1 MTAVLEVSELS
12 VRFATDRG
20 WVTVVEDVSFA
31 VEPGSTL
38 GLVGESG
45 SGKTVTSLA
54 LLGLLPART
63 SRISSGSIRLGGT
76 ELIGMPRRTLEDVR
90 GNDIA
95 MIFQEPMSSLNP
107 AFTIG
112 DQIAETVRRHRG
124 LSRKQAAARAVAALE
139 QVGIPNAARR
149 ARGYPHEFSGGMRQR
164 AMIAMA
170 ICCEPKVLVADEPT
184 TALDVTI
191 QAQVLDLLRDMR
203 DALGMGMVFI
213 THDLGVVADI
223 CDQVVVMYAGQVVAA
238 DDVGHLF
245 RQPPHP
251 YAEGLLAAM
260 PQLGDAGPLAT
271 IPGHA
276 PAPGAL
282 PDGCRFHPRCPYATD
297 DCTASAVPLRDLGA
311 GRATRCVRTDEIE
324 LRGPA

>member
-1 MTAVLEVSELS
+1 MTVLQVSDLD

-20 WVTVVEDVSFA
+20 WTTVVEGVSFA
-31 VEPGSTL
+31 VEAGATL

-54 LLGLLPART
+54 MLGLLPPRT
-63 SRISSGSIRLGGT
+63 SRISRGSIRLDGT
-76 ELIGMPRRTLEDVR
+76 ELIGMPQKQLADIR

-124 LSRKQAAARAVAALE
+124 VSRKVAMSRAVAALD

-149 ARGYPHEFSGGMRQR
+149 VHSYPHEFSGGMRQR

-191 QAQVLDLLRDMR
+191 QAQMLDLLRQMR
-203 DALGMGMVFI
+203 ESCAWGWCSSPTI
-213 THDLGVVADI
+213 WAWSPTS
-223 CDQVVVMYAGQVVAA
+223 
-238 DDVGHLF
+238 
-245 RQPPHP
+245 
-251 YAEGLLAAM
+251 
-260 PQLGDAGPLAT
+260 AT
-271 IPGHA
+271 GWW
-276 PAPGAL
+276 
-282 PDGCRFHPRCPYATD
+282 
-297 DCTASAVPLRDLGA
+297 
-311 GRATRCVRTDEIE
+311 
-324 LRGPA
+324 

>member
-1 MTAVLEVSELS
+1 MSVLQVSDLD

-20 WVTVVEDVSFA
+20 WVTVVEGVSFA
-31 VEPGSTL
+31 VEAGATL

-54 LLGLLPART
+54 MLGLLPPRT
-63 SRISSGSIRLGGT
+63 SRVSRGSIRLDGT
-76 ELIGMPRRTLEDVR
+76 ELVGMPQKRLADIR

-112 DQIAETVRRHRG
+112 DQIAETVRRHRKV
-124 LSRKQAAARAVAALE
+124 SRKAAMGRAVAALD

-149 ARGYPHEFSGGMRQR
+149 VRSYPHEFSGGMRQR

-191 QAQVLDLLRDMR
+191 QAQMLDLLRQMR
-203 DALGMGMVFI
+203 DELGMGMVFI

-223 CDQVVVMYAGQVVAA
+223 CDRVVVMYAGQVVAA
-238 DDVGHLF
+238 DDVDHLF
-245 RQPPHP
+245 SHPPHP

-260 PQLGDAGPLAT
+260 PQVGGAERLAT
-271 IPGHA
+271 IPGQA
-276 PAPGAL
+276 PTPGAV
-282 PDGCRFHPRCPYATD
+282 PDGCRFHPRCPYAAD
-297 DCTASAVPLRDLGA
+297 RCAAGAPELRPFDLH
-311 GRATRCVRTDEIE
+311 RATRCVRSDELL

>member
-1 MTAVLEVSELS
+1 MSVLQVSELDI
-12 VRFATDRG
+12 RFATDRG
-20 WVTVVEDVSFA
+20 WVTVVEDVSFS
-31 VEPGSTL
+31 VEAGSTL

-54 LLGLLPART
+54 MLGLLPQRT
-63 SRISSGSIRLGGT
+63 SQVSRGSIRLDGT
-76 ELIGMPRRTLEDVR
+76 ELIGMPQKRLADIR

-112 DQIAETVRRHRG
+112 DQIAETVRRHRKV
-124 LSRKQAAARAVAALE
+124 SRKAAMDRAVAALD

-149 ARGYPHEFSGGMRQR
+149 VRSYPHEFSGGMRQR

-191 QAQVLDLLRDMR
+191 QAQVLDLLRQMR
-203 DALGMGMVFI
+203 DELNMGMVFI

-223 CDQVVVMYAGQVVAA
+223 CDRVVVMYAGQVVAA
-238 DDVGHLF
+238 DDVDHLF
-245 RQPPHP
+245 SHPPHP

-260 PQLGDAGPLAT
+260 PQVGGAERLAT
-271 IPGHA
+271 IPGQA
-276 PAPGAL
+276 PTPGAM

-297 DCTASAVPLRDLGA
+297 RCTADAVELHRFDRLST
-311 GRATRCVRTDEIE
+311 TRCVRSDELL